1 MHLKSIILLFFL
13 SLLFPVY
20 GLYSLE
26 NYNVIIE
33 IFNRLNNNRVD
44 FVAIGDSNQLHS
56 NNGWDRGMIVA
67 LSENWPMYATG
78 FISSNENN
86 SNGSGI
92 GFGFTFHGSQNEFGD
107 SFGAPSYLHKYLDK
121 GLGNAFPHNYI
132 YMREGTYN
140 GNSGMILFKNG
151 PINLSEKLKFQ
162 FHYGTFDYEGGSFR
176 IILRNDAPP
185 YNRYITSSKISTY
198 SEEPKLQRA
207 EFILEEDEMR
217 FNKNLGF
224 TYRYI
229 KGPFF
234 GLWMRVF
241 SENIKTG
248 FSFHTL
254 NARGGKSARVL
265 AQDLIE
271 LNDNSLTYYFSQIRE
286 NQGATKTIVIL
297 INSGLNDINET
308 EASLG
313 PLQIADGSSSDA
325 FSDNHL
331 AMINRIKKI
340 WEINRWPS
348 NELYWLLI
356 PSHPVSMSD
365 TKLRDY
371 RHKLQELSEHIEN
384 CEVINLEKLFNYEQM
399 LAKNFYAS
407 EIDFNHLSEEG
418 YDTISKEIF
427 DEENYFKIQFFDRL
441 TNLVETN
448 YYHKFDSEDL
458 ISTLF
463 IQDKETLFCSHVDM
477 QSLQYPNAN
486 LYSLKQIQDL
496 RPGSTMLQIFE
507 NQALLQLQME
517 QSSDLETWTQ
527 TGDPATIIIPAD
539 TETKFFRFKMAE

>member
-1 MHLKSIILLFFL
+1 MKVGIYSLLILFFL
-13 SLLFPVY
+13 FPLNGLF
-20 GLYSLE
+20 SLE
-26 NYNVIIE
+26 KSNVLIE
-33 IFNRLNNNRVD
+33 IFGRLNSNRVD

-56 NNGWDRGMIVA
+56 NNGWDGGMIVA

-92 GFGFTFHGSQNEFGD
+92 GLGFKFHGSQSKFGD
-107 SFGAPSYLHKYLDK
+107 SFGAPSSLHKYWDK

-132 YMREGTYN
+132 YMREGIYN

-151 PINLSEKLKFQ
+151 PITLSEKLKFQ
-162 FHYGTFDYEGGSFR
+162 YHYGTFNYGEGSFR
-176 IILRNDAPP
+176 IILREDVAP
-185 YNRYITSSKISTY
+185 YNRYLTSPKISTY
-198 SEEPKLQRA
+198 STEPKLEKI
-207 EFILEEDEMR
+207 EFILEEDEVR
-217 FNKNLGF
+217 LNKNLGF

-265 AQDLIE
+265 AEDLNE
-271 LNDNSLTYYFSQIRE
+271 LNDNSLSYYFSQIRE
-286 NQGATKTIVIL
+286 NQGATKTIVIV

-313 PLQIADGSSSDA
+313 PLKISDGSSADA

-331 AMINRIKKI
+331 AIINKIKEI
-340 WEINRWPS
+340 WEINSWPS

-356 PSHPVSMSD
+356 PSHPVSISD
-365 TKLRDY
+365 TELLDY
-371 RHKLQELSEHIEN
+371 RNKLEELSENIEN
-384 CEVINLEKLFNYEQM
+384 CEVINLEKLYNHEEM
-399 LAKNFYAS
+399 LAKNYYAS

-418 YDTISKEIF
+418 YNGISKEIF
-427 DEENYFKIQFFDRL
+427 DEENYFKIQFFDSS
-441 TNLVETN
+441 TNLLETN

-458 ISTLF
+458 ISTL
-463 IQDKETLFCSHVDM
+463 IMQDKEILFSSHIDM
-477 QSLQYPNAN
+477 QSLQYPNGN
-486 LYSLKQIQDL
+486 LYSLQQIQNL
-496 RPGSTMLQIFE
+496 SPGSTMIE
-507 NQALLQLQME
+507 VTGSQATVQLQME
-517 QSSDLETWTQ
+517 ESSDLETWTEAG
-527 TGDPATIIIPAD
+527 TPATMTIPAD
-539 TETKFFRFKMAE
+539 TDTKFFRFKMAE